1 MAKFLEI
8 SVRNFQHFEQKLI
21 KFKQILR
28 NSRYLIKLDSSHAC
42 TIWDAVQIRNILALM
57 IKKFDRLS
65 MFIIVNRRMIHEK
78 KNEVWQ
84 FACSDWD
91 VRITVWAGNP
101 GKQEKEDACQLYMR
115 QVYRERDW
123 CFDSPEVRT
132 ASQLQMKFFYATA
145 CGFNLTYRL
154 DVEPMNSDDG
164 AHNGGSLSLSKRCHP
179 TVELLPHH
187 HHLEF
192 NPQFWINPLMPEL
205 STTPPDSRLSAPIH
219 QIKHRASGLIPLTI
233 DLHHHIPR
241 S

>member
-1 MAKFLEI
+1 M
-8 SVRNFQHFEQKLI
+8 
-21 KFKQILR
+21 
-28 NSRYLIKLDSSHAC
+28 
-42 TIWDAVQIRNILALM
+42 
-57 IKKFDRLS
+57 
-65 MFIIVNRRMIHEK
+65 
-78 KNEVWQ
+78 
-84 FACSDWD
+84 
-91 VRITVWAGNP
+91 
-101 GKQEKEDACQLYMR
+101 
-115 QVYRERDW
+115 
-123 CFDSPEVRT
+123 RT

-219 QIKHRASGLIPLTI
+219 QIKHRASGLIPPLPLPCPALAPPPLFLPSPASLRRRRRCGAVSPAQI
-233 DLHHHIPR
+233 LKNSRALHVK
-241 S
+241 